1 MMAEKCDQKNKLIK
15 KKIFKNSRRR
25 GKRKYNH
32 HSDKERKKRCER
44 DMGGC
49 KLRK

>member
-1 MMAEKCDQKNKLIK
+1 MMAEKCDQKKLIK
-15 KKIFKNSRRR
+15 KKSLKLQGDGERESTIIAVT
-25 GKRKYNH
+25 
-32 HSDKERKKRCER
+32 KEKKICER

>member
-32 HSDKERKKRCER
+32 HSDKERKKNVRGTWG
-44 DMGGC
+44 DVN
-49 KLRK
+49 